1 MYQYSLT
8 SLFDQE
14 ALEIPPGK
22 EESHRY
28 PFRDFIAIS
37 SGSAGGNW
45 NMVFPGR
52 RYKLSSR
59 QCGRM
64 IEKKGKKRRNPV
76 IEKAIIATVWA
87 D

>member
-8 SLFDQE
+8 SLFDQG

-45 NMVFPGR
+45 NMVFPCR

-64 IEKKGKKRRNPV
+64 IEKKENSEETP
-76 IEKAIIATVWA
+76 
-87 D
+87 

>member
-52 RYKLSSR
+52 RYKLSSQ
-59 QCGRM
+59 QCRRM
-64 IEKKGKKRRNPV
+64 IEKK
-76 IEKAIIATVWA
+76 EKSEETP
-87 D
+87 

>member
-1 MYQYSLT
+1 MKMYQYSLT
-8 SLFDQE
+8 SLFDQG

-64 IEKKGKKRRNPV
+64 IEKK
-76 IEKAIIATVWA
+76 EKSEETP
-87 D
+87 

>member
-1 MYQYSLT
+1 MKMYQYSLT

-37 SGSAGGNW
+37 SGSAGGTMWANDWKKKKKAKKPRNW
-45 NMVFPGR
+45 KGDQRNCVGR
-52 RYKLSSR
+52 LSN
-59 QCGRM
+59 
-64 IEKKGKKRRNPV
+64 EHAKNNF
-76 IEKAIIATVWA
+76 
-87 D
+87 

>member
-14 ALEIPPGK
+14 TLEIPPGK

-64 IEKKGKKRRNPV
+64 IVKKENREETP
-76 IEKAIIATVWA
+76 
-87 D
+87 